1 MSGVTP
7 NPFTQMKLKH
17 ICCITVLAT
26 LATTA
31 YTNAQDLS
39 AKYLGIDPGSSVK
52 GTFDGTNFRFI
63 QSGLVQFEGF
73 EAFCVEPTQG
83 ISINEVIDYDI
94 AFTYSS
100 PEATESIAKLV
111 GNFYSSG
118 QTASEAAAT
127 QWAIWEVVID
137 GSGGSLFSG
146 SAQVDNTAIGHL
158 ANSYLGQ
165 LPTLP
170 AADVE
175 FLTNPKRQD
184 MVRLVPE
191 PASASLF
198 ALASLLLFRRRR

>member
-1 MSGVTP
+1 
-7 NPFTQMKLKH
+7 MKLKY

-31 YTNAQDLS
+31 STNAQDLS

-52 GTFDGTNFRFI
+52 GTFDGTNFRFV

-73 EAFCVEPTQG
+73 EAFCIEPTQG
-83 ISINEVIDYDI
+83 ISIGEVVDYDI
-94 AFTYSS
+94 AFSYSA
-100 PEATESIAKLV
+100 PDVTESIAKLV
-111 GNFYSSG
+111 GNYYSSG
-118 QTASEAAAT
+118 QTANEAAAT

-137 GSGGSLFSG
+137 GTTGSSLFTG
-146 SAQVDNTAIGHL
+146 NTRVDNAGIGGL
-158 ANSYLGQ
+158 ANSYLSQ

-170 AADVE
+170 VADVE